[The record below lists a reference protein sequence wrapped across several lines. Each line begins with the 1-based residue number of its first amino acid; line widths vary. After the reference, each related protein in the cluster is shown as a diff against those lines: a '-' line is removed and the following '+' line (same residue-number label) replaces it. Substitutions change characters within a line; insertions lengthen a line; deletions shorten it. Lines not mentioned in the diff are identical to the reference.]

1 MAKAK
6 AAAAAQPA
14 PAAAAAVTAAVAEY
28 VVGAHVEFVGYSD
41 PSMTEDQKIL
51 VPGQILEIRAVKGT
65 PEEREYEAVQTGVD
79 QPLGDTVFPEEI
91 KPAPATAAAAKTAA
105 KVEKLNTPAASKSD
119 KKAAAKVAEAEA
131 KATPAPAAEKP
142 AAKGKGKAKEA
153 DAAPAQAAAPAAAVA
168 TPAPAAQRV
177 VEGQVVTVQDTAMVA
192 NLLREHDALT
202 AAKQLVQQQ
211 EETYFALGGV
221 LNHIYTEGT
230 FKLAGYEGKRG
241 FETYVETELGIA
253 YRKAMYLISIYTY
266 FRSLGVDE
274 KRLAEIGWSKAK
286 ELVGVATPE
295 TFDEY
300 VNFAAD
306 HSREELKAHIAS
318 GSTST
323 GDGTGSTQIEKKR
336 FTFVLHGD
344 AAAGVER
351 ALNAAQA
358 EIEGDPANKLSMAF
372 EMIVTEWA
380 MTKEGVEVSLEDALV
395 AVENRF
401 GIRLGLVDE
410 NGALI
415 EEAAAAAETQTA

>member
-14 PAAAAAVTAAVAEY
+14 VAAAVVEAAASY
-28 VVGAHVEFVGYSD
+28 KVGDLVEFVGYSD

-51 VPGQILEIRAVKGT
+51 VPGQILKITAVKGDDG
-65 PEEREYEAVQTGVD
+65 YEAVQTDVE
-79 QPLGDTVFPEEI
+79 QPLGDTVFPEEV
-91 KPAPATAAAAKTAA
+91 KAAPTTAAGEKQAA

-119 KKAAAKVAEAEA
+119 KKAAAKVTEAAE

-142 AAKGKGKAKEA
+142 AKGKGKTAE
-153 DAAPAQAAAPAAAVA
+153 AAPAATVA
-168 TPAPAAQRV
+168 EPDAPVAASAPAAQRV
-177 VEGQVVTVQDTAMVA
+177 VDGQVVTVEDTAAVA
-192 NLLREHDALT
+192 KLLREHDALT

-241 FETYVETELGIA
+241 FETYVETELGVA
-253 YRKAMYLISIYTY
+253 YRKAMYLIGIYTY

-295 TFDEY
+295 NFDEF

-306 HSREELKAHIAS
+306 HSREQLKAHIAS
-318 GSTST
+318 SSTSA

-344 AAAGVER
+344 AATGVDR
-351 ALNAAQA
+351 ALNSAMGS
-358 EIEGDPANKLSMAF
+358 IEGDPTNKLSMAF

-380 MTKEGVEVSLEDALV
+380 MTREGVEVSMEDALV
-395 AVENRF
+395 AVETRF
-401 GIRLGLVDE
+401 GIRLGLLDE
-410 NGALI
+410 NGELLA
-415 EEAAAAAETQTA
+415 EEGPLEEGAQENA

>member
-6 AAAAAQPA
+6 AAAAAVQQ
-14 PAAAAAVTAAVAEY
+14 PAAAAEQAVPAAVIYEMDQL
-28 VVGAHVEFVGYSD
+28 VEFVGYSD
-41 PSMTEDQKIL
+41 PSMTDDQKIL
-51 VPGQILEIRAVKGT
+51 VPGQILKITAVKG
-65 PEEREYEAVQTGVD
+65 EGDAREYEAVQTGVD
-79 QPLGDTVFPEEI
+79 DPLGDTVFPEEI
-91 KPAPATAAAAKTAA
+91 KAAPTTAAGAKTAA
-105 KVEKLNTPAASKSD
+105 KVEKLNTPETPKSD
-119 KKAAAKVAEAEA
+119 AKAAKKVAEAKE
-131 KATPAPAAEKP
+131 KAAPAPAVEKA
-142 AAKGKGKAKEA
+142 AAKGKGKAK
-153 DAAPAQAAAPAAAVA
+153 AAETPAAAEPAAAVE
-168 TPAPAAQRV
+168 TPPQAAQRV
-177 VEGQVVTVQDTAMVA
+177 VEGQVVTVQDTAAVA
-192 NLLREHDALT
+192 ALLREHDALT

-241 FETYVETELGIA
+241 FETYVETELGVA
-253 YRKAMYLISIYTY
+253 YRKAMYLIGIYTY

-295 TFDEY
+295 TFDDY

-318 GSTST
+318 GSTSA
-323 GDGTGSTQIEKKR
+323 GDGTASTQVEKKR

-344 AAAGVER
+344 AAVGVER
-351 ALNAAQA
+351 ALGAAQA
-358 EIEGDPANKLSMAF
+358 EIEGEPANKLSMAF

-395 AVENRF
+395 AIETRF
-401 GIRLGLVDE
+401 GVRLGLLDE
-410 NGALI
+410 AGNLLA
-415 EEAAAAAETQTA
+415 EEGAAETQTA

>member
-6 AAAAAQPA
+6 AAAAAQST
-14 PAAAAAVTAAVAEY
+14 AAAVVA
-28 VVGAHVEFVGYSD
+28 GFAMGQLVEFVGYSD
-41 PSMTEDQKIL
+41 PNMTDDQKIL
-51 VPGQILEIRAVKGT
+51 VPGQILKITAVKGDGD
-65 PEEREYEAVQTGVD
+65 EREYEAVQTGVD

-91 KPAPATAAAAKTAA
+91 KAAPETKAAEKQAA
-105 KVEKLNTPAASKSD
+105 KVEKLNTPETPKSD
-119 KKAAAKVAEAEA
+119 AKAAKNVA
-131 KATPAPAAEKP
+131 KAKDKAT
-142 AAKGKGKAKEA
+142 KGKAA
-153 DAAPAQAAAPAAAVA
+153 DAKAEAPTGEEAPANAAPAAKTEA
-168 TPAPAAQRV
+168 PAEAAPAAAQRV
-177 VEGQVVTVQDTAMVA
+177 VEGQVVTVQDTATVA
-192 NLLREHDALT
+192 KLLREHDALT

-241 FETYVETELGIA
+241 FETYVETELGVA
-253 YRKAMYLISIYTY
+253 YRKAMYLIGIYTY

-295 TFDEY
+295 NFDDY

-318 GSTST
+318 GTTSA
-323 GDGTGSTQIEKKR
+323 GDGTGTTRIEKKR
-336 FTFVLHGD
+336 FNFVLHGD
-344 AAAGVER
+344 AAVGVER

-358 EIEGDPANKLSMAF
+358 EIEGEPQNKLSMAF

-395 AVENRF
+395 AVEPRF
-401 GIRLGLVDE
+401 GIRLALVDE
-410 NGALI
+410 NGQLI
-415 EEAAAAAETQTA
+415 AEEEPAAGETQTA